1 MIACT
6 KSKDF
11 LKNVKEIQRCGPH
24 IRILETINI
33 RTSRNTR
40 ALTLRME
47 ELVLPNKHMF
57 YFKVESGSEVSE
69 PSSMHQNTSKSIQLG
84 IVAVLTSCQ
93 ETRRLVLTL
102 LVFVV

>member
-11 LKNVKEIQRCGPH
+11 FKSFKEIQRYGSH
-24 IRILETINI
+24 IHILETIRI

-40 ALTLRME
+40 ALTSRME
-47 ELVLPNKHMF
+47 ELVLPKHMF
-57 YFKVESGSEVSE
+57 YFEVESGSGVSE

-93 ETRRLVLTL
+93 KTRRLVYLTL
-102 LVFVV
+102 LVVVV